1 MNRYLRRSIK
11 INMKTIYMKDLNG
24 KELTDEDEGIESCMN
39 CGKYFYQNGINDLCH
54 HCHTLI

>member
-1 MNRYLRRSIK
+1 
-11 INMKTIYMKDLNG
+11 MKTIYMKDLNG